1 MSLLTEEI
9 RELLHNH
16 SVPKVIATRNEDG
29 DVYAVSAP
37 FLQPGENGQLVHLE
51 LLEKSE
57 TNRNLLRS
65 LWYEKGIV
73 ISIGDL
79 VIKGRPVKAHI
90 SGPVFRQYYQQV
102 RTVIPDADLSTVW
115 LIEPDQVIDE
125 TYAVRKKQ
133 EEEQFPFSVH
143 LDRLTIE
150 ADNKDLP
157 D

>member
-1 MSLLTEEI
+1 MPLLTEEI
-9 RELLHNH
+9 RELLRNR
-16 SVPKVIATRNEDG
+16 SVPKVIATRDEND

-37 FLQPGENGQLVHLE
+37 FLQLGENGLLVHLE

-73 ISIGDL
+73 ISVGDF

-90 SGPVFRQYYQQV
+90 SGPVFRQYYLQV
-102 RTVIPDADLSTVW
+102 RTIVPDADLSTVW

-125 TYAVRKKQ
+125 TYAVRKQQ
-133 EEEQFPFSVH
+133 EEQQFPFSVH
-143 LDRLTIE
+143 LDRLT
-150 ADNKDLP
+150 N
-157 D
+157 